1 MSTTANIASKSGR
14 VLFQD
19 ALTTFLDSLS
29 LTDRQTLPANPSIK
43 DIVDFVSNANRL
55 NSKRKSRILE
65 SEFNLSS
72 MLSISLPYGVV
83 LNFFMTIA
91 MAHNSYFEDVSFFL
105 SEIGKLCPPIEKI
118 QSLLREQELQ
128 DAICDFYSVIINLF
142 TKLVAIFRKTG
153 LRAYVKATIWSLKK
167 EFEEFDA
174 KLRQH
179 RGYIDL
185 YIKLASER
193 AHYRERELQAHFR
206 SQVIDYTTRD
216 RNRWDASSN
225 WAIQRDHEHMS

>member
-1 MSTTANIASKSGR
+1 MPS
-14 VLFQD
+14 
-19 ALTTFLDSLS
+19 LTTFLDSLS

-43 DIVDFVSNANRL
+43 DTVDFVSNANRL
-55 NSKRKSRILE
+55 NSKKKSRIYGERIQPFLDALHQFTGTIDVMVQSNPE
-65 SEFNLSS
+65 
-72 MLSISLPYGVV
+72 IASLVWGSVK
-83 LNFFMTIA
+83 FFMTIA
-91 MAHNSYFEDVSFFL
+91 MAHNSYFED
-105 SEIGKLCPPIEKI
+105 
-118 QSLLREQELQ
+118 ELQ

-153 LRAYVKATIWSLKK
+153 LRAYVKATIRSLKK